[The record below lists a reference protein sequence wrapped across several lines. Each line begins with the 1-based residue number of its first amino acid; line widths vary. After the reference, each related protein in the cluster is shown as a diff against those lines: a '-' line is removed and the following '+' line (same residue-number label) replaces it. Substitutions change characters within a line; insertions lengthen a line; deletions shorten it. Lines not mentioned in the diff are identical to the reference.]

1 MAGKVFFSVTMSLDG
16 YIAPVDGGASA
27 AMQEGRT
34 DDPAYRRWMAQWSQ
48 LQSWALSQRF
58 LRENLKF
65 GEGGETGPDN
75 DFLKR
80 TFERTGSTVL
90 GKRMFDGGEHG
101 WPEDAPFHTP
111 VFVVT
116 HEVREPWKRPGGT
129 TFYFVN
135 DGIESALA
143 QAREAA
149 GDRDVRIGGGAE
161 TILQYL
167 NAGLVDEFTI
177 SLRPV
182 LFGAGVRLFDGV
194 DPARVALEPV
204 GTESSPA
211 VTHLS
216 YRVRRLS
223 GDQPR
228 SPRPLSRAASRS
240 G

>member
-16 YIAPVDGGASA
+16 YIAPVDGGAFA
-27 AMQEGRT
+27 ALQEGRGG
-34 DDPAYRRWMAQWSQ
+34 DPELKRWMSQWGE
-48 LQSWALSQRF
+48 LQGWALRQRF
-58 LRENLKF
+58 TRENLKI

-75 DFLKR
+75 DFLRR
-80 TFERTGSTVL
+80 TFERTGSTIL
-90 GKRMFDGGEHG
+90 GKRMFDGGELG

-116 HEVREPWKRPGGT
+116 HEVREPWKRLGGT

-135 DGIESALA
+135 DGVESALA
-143 QAREAA
+143 QARDAA

-182 LFGAGVRLFDGV
+182 LFGSGISLFDGV
-194 DPARVALEPV
+194 DPTRVGLDQT
-204 GTESSPA
+204 GTESSA
-211 VTHLS
+211 SVTHLS
-216 YRVRRLS
+216 YAVRRLTADR
-223 GDQPR
+223 G
-228 SPRPLSRAASRS
+228 
-240 G
+240 